1 MESIGITGGTF
12 DNIKPYQQESSK
24 LQQASRRESER
35 AAVEV
40 ANLPDI
46 PKPADKKSEPA
57 ASNRSGAISKKSE
70 VIAEASNRSAAQKLD
85 GFI

>member
-12 DNIKPYQQESSK
+12 DNIKPIQPESSK

-35 AAVEV
+35 AAAEV
-40 ANLPDI
+40 ANLPDL
-46 PKPADKKSEPA
+46 PKPSDKKSEPA
-57 ASNRSGAISKKSE
+57 ASNRSGAVKKSE
-70 VIAEASNRSAAQKLD
+70 GGAQASNRSAAQKLD